1 MKTTMQ
7 PTILCVDD
15 DRAVLL
21 SLRDQLTRNF
31 HNDYNIELAQ
41 DGLEALELLDELRA
55 EGVDVP
61 LVISDHIMPGI
72 KGDEFL
78 IRVHSR
84 FPKTLNVLLTGQA
97 NADAVGNAVNFAS
110 LYRYIAKPW
119 NDTDLCLTVT
129 EALRRYQQDNELELS
144 QATLRQSEERFRQLA
159 ETIDEVFWVTN
170 PQRSKVIYLS
180 PSFEQVWGMSCE
192 HTYAHPQQWLE
203 TIHPDDRDRMQN
215 VFSNQVQNKYVEEY
229 RIVRPD
235 GEIYWIRDRGFPV
248 QDEAGHTYRIVGIA
262 ENISQRKQ
270 LEQEQARL
278 IAILEA
284 SPDFIA
290 ITNIE
295 GRILW
300 VNFQLRQLRGLPPE
314 SDLSQLVLSDFN
326 SDASKAIV
334 LGQGVPTA
342 IKKGIW
348 VGETTISTLEG
359 TEIPVSQLIIAH
371 KSEDGYVQHLSTI
384 MRDISTLK
392 QINAELEIRVE
403 ERTAQ
408 LTTAKE
414 AAESANRAKTT
425 FLSNMSHELRTPL
438 NIILGFSQLLAA
450 DDSLDR
456 EQREEVEHINTS
468 GNHLLSLIN
477 DILEMARIESGQVTF
492 KADSFDLYELLDKLE
507 GMFHRQA
514 QFKGLQLKLLK
525 SSDDLPRYVETDK
538 GKLTQ
543 VLINL
548 IGNAIKF
555 TDTGSVTLRVT
566 SDRDRIFFEV
576 EDTGSGIEADE
587 IETLFQPFIQSK
599 RKDPRQEGT
608 GLGLPI
614 SRQFVELMG
623 GLLTA
628 ESQLGSGSIF
638 RFFVPFKQSQN
649 PNPHPTRKAIALAP
663 YQTKYRILVVDD
675 LWANR
680 QPLVKFLQLL
690 GFEVKEAGNGR
701 EAIALWN
708 SWQPHLIWMDM
719 RMPEMDGYM
728 ATSQIRARE
737 RQEQQSPIKIL
748 ALTASA
754 FEEDRTRVLAV
765 GCDDFIRKP
774 YEEEVILQKLTEHL
788 GVKYVYEN

>member
-192 HTYAHPQQWLE
+192 DIYDRPQQWLE
-203 TIHPDDRDRMQN
+203 TIVEDDRARMQN
-215 VFSNQVQNKYVEEY
+215 IFSNQVQNKYIEEY

-235 GEIYWIRDRGFPV
+235 GEICWIRDRGFPV
-248 QDEAGHTYRIVGIA
+248 QDQTGHTYRIVGIA

-290 ITNIE
+290 IANIE

-300 VNFQLRQLRGLPPE
+300 INFQLRQLLGLPPE
-314 SDLSQLVLSDFN
+314 CDLSQLVFSDFN
-326 SDASKAIV
+326 SDDSKAIV
-334 LGQGVPTA
+334 LDRGIPNA
-342 IKKGIW
+342 IEKGIW

-371 KSEDGYVQHLSTI
+371 KSEDGDVQHLSTI

-392 QINAELEIRVE
+392 QINTELEIRVE
-403 ERTAQ
+403 ERTAE
-408 LTTAKE
+408 LKAAKE
-414 AAESANRAKTT
+414 AAEAANRAKST

-438 NIILGFSQLLAA
+438 NVILGFSQLLVA
-450 DDSLDR
+450 DDSLDLD
-456 EQREEVEHINTS
+456 QKEEVEHINAS

-477 DILEMARIESGQVTF
+477 DILEMARIEAGQITF
-492 KADSFDLYELLDKLE
+492 TAGSFDLYELLDRLE
-507 GMFHRQA
+507 GMFQRQA
-514 QFKGLQLKLLK
+514 QFKDLQLKFIRSLDK
-525 SSDDLPRYVETDK
+525 LPQYIETDK
-538 GKLTQ
+538 SKLSQ

-548 IGNAIKF
+548 LGNAIKF
-555 TDTGSVTLRVT
+555 TEAGSVTLRVT
-566 SDRDRIFFEV
+566 YDRDRLFFAV
-576 EDTGSGIEADE
+576 EDTGSGIESSE
-587 IETLFQPFIQSK
+587 IDTLFQPFIQSK

-623 GLLTA
+623 GALTA
-628 ESQLGSGSIF
+628 ESQLGVGSTFEFYI
-638 RFFVPFKQSQN
+638 PFKPAQISSSQI
-649 PNPHPTRKAIALAP
+649 TRRAIGLAP
-663 YQTKYRILVVDD
+663 NQTKYRILVVDD

-680 QPLVKFLQLL
+680 QPLVKLLLLL
-690 GFEVKEAGNGR
+690 GFEVKEAGSGE
-701 EAIALWN
+701 EAIALWD

-719 RMPEMDGYM
+719 RMPKVDGYM
-728 ATSQIRARE
+728 ATSQIRTKE
-737 RQEQQSPIKIL
+737 RQQQKAPTKIL

-754 FEEDRTRVLAV
+754 FEEERTRVLAV

-774 YEEEVILQKLTEHL
+774 YQEKIILQKLTEHL
-788 GVKYVYEN
+788 GVQYIYEN